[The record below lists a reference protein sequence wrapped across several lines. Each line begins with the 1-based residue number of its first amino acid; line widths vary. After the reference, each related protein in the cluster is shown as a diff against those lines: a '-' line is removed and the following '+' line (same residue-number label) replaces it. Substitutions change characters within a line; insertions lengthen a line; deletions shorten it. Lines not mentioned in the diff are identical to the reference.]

1 MRQISIK
8 VKLDSP
14 IEAIKPLSEAGKR
27 FEKSFSQFDRV
38 FLPRGYQQAYGSA
51 VNSPRLVMRTNT
63 YDNTNDPTH
72 LMILK
77 RPIDANSNV
86 LFQTQI
92 MDYNQA
98 SHIVNQI
105 GYELYAEASKQRQ
118 RLAVG
123 SFTFYLDEILNH
135 GWFLKVDRIIEADQ
149 PASLEE
155 LFQILD
161 SIDLRGAR
169 TAPRYSDLI
178 VTGEKNVQR

>member
-1 MRQISIK
+1 MRQMSIK
-8 VKLDSP
+8 VRLESP

-27 FEKSFSQFDRV
+27 LDKPFSQFDRV

-51 VNSPRLVMRTNT
+51 VNAPRLVMRTNT
-63 YDNTNDPTH
+63 YDNANDPTH
-72 LMILK
+72 LLILK
-77 RPIDANSNV
+77 RPIDANSN
-86 LFQTQI
+86 LMFQSQI

-105 GYELYAEASKQRQ
+105 GYELYADVSKQRQ

-123 SFTFYLDEILNH
+123 SFTFYLDQIVDH
-135 GWFLKVDRIIEADQ
+135 GWFLKVDRIVEDGQ
-149 PASLEE
+149 YASMEE

-161 SIDLRGAR
+161 SIDLRSAR

-178 VTGEKNVQR
+178 VTGGPRA